1 VVEAAPAALW
11 SAGGVVEVLP
21 AALWSAGGVVEVLV
35 VLWSAG
41 GCVPDV
47 AEFGGT
53 EAVPP
58 EFASVV
64 LCGVPT
70 PALDGFVFTW
80 LLLLVLAELEGIWV
94 LSGGLV
100 LAGGVVL
107 DGVWVLWSVLAGGVV
122 LDGVCVLL
130 PLLWSVVEVV
140 LVVVVD

>member
-1 VVEAAPAALW
+1 VLGDVVEAAPVALW
-11 SAGGVVEVLP
+11 SAGGVVE
-21 AALWSAGGVVEVLV
+21 GLV
-35 VLWSAG
+35 VLWPAG

-70 PALDGFVFTW
+70 PVLDGFVFTW
-80 LLLLVLAELEGIWV
+80 LLLLVLAEPEGIWL

-100 LAGGVVL
+100 LDGGVVVDGAVVL
-107 DGVWVLWSVLAGGVV
+107 DGVWVLWSVLAGGVA
-122 LDGVCVLL
+122 LDGVCVLF

-140 LVVVVD
+140 VLVVVD

>member
-1 VVEAAPAALW
+1 M
-11 SAGGVVEVLP
+11 
-21 AALWSAGGVVEVLV
+21 
-35 VLWSAG
+35 
-41 GCVPDV
+41 PDV

-64 LCGVPT
+64 LCGEPT
-70 PALDGFVFTW
+70 PVLEGLVFTW
-80 LLLLVLAELEGIWV
+80 FVLLGLAELEGIWL

-100 LAGGVVL
+100 LDGAEVL
-107 DGVWVLWSVLAGGVV
+107 EGVWLLWSVLAGGVV

-130 PLLWSVVEVV
+130 PLVWSVVEVV

>member
-1 VVEAAPAALW
+1 M
-11 SAGGVVEVLP
+11 
-21 AALWSAGGVVEVLV
+21 LV

-64 LCGVPT
+64 LCGEPT
-70 PALDGFVFTW
+70 PVLEGLVFTW
-80 LLLLVLAELEGIWV
+80 FVLLVLAELEGVWL
-94 LSGGLV
+94 LSGGF
-100 LAGGVVL
+100 VL
-107 DGVWVLWSVLAGGVV
+107 DGAVLLAGGVV
-122 LDGVCVLL
+122 LDGVCVAL

-140 LVVVVD
+140 VLVVVD

>member
-1 VVEAAPAALW
+1 VVEALPAAVW
-11 SAGGVVEVLP
+11 SAGGVL
-21 AALWSAGGVVEVLV
+21 EVLV

-41 GCVPDV
+41 GCVPEV

-64 LCGVPT
+64 LCGEPT
-70 PALDGFVFTW
+70 PVLDGFVFTW
-80 LLLLVLAELEGIWV
+80 LLLLVLAELEVIWL

-100 LAGGVVL
+100 LDGAVVL
-107 DGVWVLWSVLAGGVV
+107 AGDVALDGLWVVWSVLAGGVV
-122 LDGVCVLL
+122 LDGVCVVA
-130 PLLWSVVEVV
+130 PLLWSVFEVV